1 MSEYRKIIKSG
12 KVVEVYSYE
21 KAPRI
26 EGRPRAKSK
35 HPVRE
40 VPNDGRLPDLA
51 RKREDNIKRCRQR
64 FIRLVRA
71 NTGRG
76 DTNALITL
84 TYAAIVDIETAT
96 RHFNQ
101 FTGLLRKTLG
111 TDFRYIGVPEFQE
124 RGAVHFHVLYWRF
137 PTELV
142 SDEKPHWKQEED
154 IGQMDKIERGTRF
167 IQNCWAYGYVDCIP
181 TDNSERL
188 AGYLAKYMSKAMQDE
203 RLLRKRAYYYSR
215 NIYRP
220 DSSTFSPLVN
230 YLNMKLE
237 ETATLITDRD
247 FETKWLGMAN
257 YKRFELEDE
266 SLLWPDPEKEL

>member
-12 KVVEVYSYE
+12 NVVEVYSYE
-21 KAPRI
+21 KAPKL
-26 EGRPRAKSK
+26 EGRPRAKGQHRS
-35 HPVRE
+35 RE
-40 VPNDGRLPDLA
+40 VSDDGRLPDLA
-51 RKREDNIKRCRQR
+51 RKREDNIKRCRQK

-71 NTGRG
+71 NTGRA

-124 RGAVHFHVLYWRF
+124 RGAVHFHVLYWGLASRLI
-137 PTELV
+137 EY
-142 SDEKPHWKQEED
+142 EKPHWKREED
-154 IGQMDKIERGTRF
+154 IGQMDKVERGTRF

-181 TDNSERL
+181 TDNSEKL
-188 AGYLAKYMSKAMQDE
+188 AGYLAKYMSKAMYDE

-220 DSSTFSPLVN
+220 YSSTFSPYVN
-230 YLNMKLE
+230 YMNARLE
-237 ETATLITDRD
+237 EKATLITDRD
-247 FETKWLGMAN
+247 FDTRWLGKAN
-257 YKRFELEDE
+257 YKRYELVDE
-266 SLLWPDPEKEL
+266 ETDNDSMQL